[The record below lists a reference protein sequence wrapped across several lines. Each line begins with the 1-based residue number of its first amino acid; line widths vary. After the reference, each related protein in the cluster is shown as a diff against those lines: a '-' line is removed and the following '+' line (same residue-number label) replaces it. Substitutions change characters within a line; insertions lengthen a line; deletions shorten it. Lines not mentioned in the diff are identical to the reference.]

1 MTETQNVFIPLAE
14 GDAKAF
20 INPTYKETYDS
31 LPRIY
36 GNKKKYKSKL
46 ISIIRP
52 KPKKAKETTNR
63 QKVWRG
69 STVYLSNT
77 AV

>member
-1 MTETQNVFIPLAE
+1 MAETQNVFIPLGE

-20 INPTYKETYDS
+20 INPICKETYDS

-36 GNKKKYKSKL
+36 GNKKMYKSKL

-52 KPKKAKETTNR
+52 KPKKVEETTEE
-63 QKVWRG
+63 
-69 STVYLSNT
+69 
-77 AV
+77 